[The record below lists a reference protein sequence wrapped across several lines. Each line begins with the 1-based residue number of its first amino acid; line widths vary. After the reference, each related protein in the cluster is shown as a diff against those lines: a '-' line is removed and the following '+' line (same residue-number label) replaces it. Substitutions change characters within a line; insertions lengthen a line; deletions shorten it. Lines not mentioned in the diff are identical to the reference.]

1 MSKKSNKMFGCSNLD
16 LIAHQKID
24 IMVYHNYV
32 GMYCDIYPEQN
43 GDTFSCKSRL
53 QIFTMQIEW
62 KGNDRHACLSSS

>member
-1 MSKKSNKMFGCSNLD
+1 MFGCSKLG

-43 GDTFSCKSRL
+43 GDTFSSKSRL
-53 QIFTMQIEW
+53 QIFTMQIE
-62 KGNDRHACLSSS
+62 